1 MFSVL
6 NSYLC
11 ATIRKNVQ
19 VNMKRFNYF
28 LISAL
33 AALMLACGTSSKVPI
48 TGRKHSLLVSDS
60 QILSLSKQEYSK
72 FLSSAKLS
80 SNAANT
86 AMVKRVGQRLAKAV
100 ETYLVNNGYQD
111 ELKNFEWEFNLVAD
125 NQVNAFCMPG
135 GKIVVYEGLLPVSQD
150 EASLAIV
157 LGHEIAHAVAKHS
170 AEQMSKKMRQAY
182 GTQIGGSILG
192 AIGGQTVGDIA
203 QIAAG
208 QYFSF
213 RNLKYSRDNESE
225 ADHMGLIFAA
235 MAGYDPSVA
244 VGFWQRMA
252 AKSGNSNG
260 SDMFSDH
267 PSDAKRI
274 AAIQQLLIALQT
286 ATPTR
291 LTPSLLQRTR
301 VRKACRLL
309 TYTAKQKA
317 NSSLRKH
324 DERRN
329 EEVLPRP

>member
-274 AAIQQLLIALQT
+274 AAIQQLLPEAMAYYKA
-286 ATPTR
+286 ATQ
-291 LTPSLLQRTR
+291 S
-301 VRKACRLL
+301 A
-309 TYTAKQKA
+309 A
-317 NSSLRKH
+317 NSSTNSNSNKANTKPATKKKGSKSVSASDLYRKTKSK
-324 DERRN
+324 
-329 EEVLPRP
+329 

>member
-19 VNMKRFNYF
+19 VNMKRLNYF

-244 VGFWQRMA
+244 VAFWQRMA

-274 AAIQQLLIALQT
+274 AAIQQLLPEAMAYYKA
-286 ATPTR
+286 ATQ
-291 LTPSLLQRTR
+291 S
-301 VRKACRLL
+301 A
-309 TYTAKQKA
+309 A
-317 NSSLRKH
+317 NSSTNSNSNKANTKPATKNKGSKSVSASDLYRKTKSK
-324 DERRN
+324 
-329 EEVLPRP
+329 

>member
-135 GKIVVYEGLLPVSQD
+135 GKIVVYEGLLPVAQD

-274 AAIQQLLIALQT
+274 AAIQQLLPEAMAYYKA
-286 ATPTR
+286 ATQSAANTS
-291 LTPSLLQRTR
+291 TNINSN
-301 VRKACRLL
+301 
-309 TYTAKQKA
+309 KA
-317 NSSLRKH
+317 NAKSATKKKGSKSVSASDLYRKTKSK
-324 DERRN
+324 
-329 EEVLPRP
+329 

>member
-100 ETYLVNNGYQD
+100 ETYLMNNGYQD

-274 AAIQQLLIALQT
+274 AAIQQLLPEAMAYYKA
-286 ATPTR
+286 ATQ
-291 LTPSLLQRTR
+291 S
-301 VRKACRLL
+301 A
-309 TYTAKQKA
+309 A
-317 NSSLRKH
+317 NSSTNSNSNKANTKPATKNKGSKSVSASDLYRKTKSK
-324 DERRN
+324 
-329 EEVLPRP
+329 

>member
-135 GKIVVYEGLLPVSQD
+135 GKIVVYEGLLPVAQD

-274 AAIQQLLIALQT
+274 AAIQQLLPEAMAYYKA
-286 ATPTR
+286 ATQ
-291 LTPSLLQRTR
+291 S
-301 VRKACRLL
+301 A
-309 TYTAKQKA
+309 A
-317 NSSLRKH
+317 NSSTNSNSNKANTKPATKNKGSKSVSASDLYRKTKSK
-324 DERRN
+324 
-329 EEVLPRP
+329 